1 MAIRTSLAAG
11 LILAL
16 AVTGAEAGKK
26 RVTALPPVPPAGE
39 VETIVITGL
48 PTVPAGSL
56 KAVWTQYGPTGAL
69 EARAVVEGGV
79 CPQIVVDLRYRLM
92 QMRAAADANFRSICS
107 ATIPPGSKQAA
118 LVFAPAY
125 RVPRPDASATDA
137 EWRAWWDK
145 EGLPVP
151 AADADNAVW
160 LDWSERVRAHMPTNL
175 VPLPVPVADPQ
186 RILII
191 GDGGCR
197 SKADKHQDCAKPE
210 TWPFAQ
216 VAAEA
221 AKLKPDLVIHVGD
234 YVSREQACPAAV
246 AVCQNQPFGD
256 NWAAWDADTFT
267 PLKPLLAVAPVVFA
281 RGNHEECSREG
292 LGFLRLLGPQVFDP
306 KAGCIPHLP
315 PYSVP
320 FARLNLVV
328 SDDADAP
335 EMSVVE
341 PSVPVYRAEIA
352 NLAKEKTPTWWV
364 LHRPIWG
371 LISGPLGVPV
381 GGNQT
386 LIAAVPETGIP
397 APVELMLSGHIHTFE
412 AINYTPEPHV
422 PPQILSGRGGDLM
435 DPTPVDLSGAIFQ
448 GSSGVHVKDGISVP
462 EFGFSLMT
470 RTDDG
475 WRIDVYDWH
484 GAIQR
489 VCQFHNTAPLGRVDC
504 PVAKR

>member
-1 MAIRTSLAAG
+1 MILSFRAGVAAG
-11 LILAL
+11 LIVAL
-16 AVTGAEAGKK
+16 GLTGAEAGKK
-26 RVTALPPVPPAGE
+26 KVS
-39 VETIVITGL
+39 
-48 PTVPAGSL
+48 VPAPEPAPAAKLLPAVPLRAL
-56 KAVWTQYGPTGAL
+56 KSVWTQYGPGGVL
-69 EARAVVEGGV
+69 EARAVVEGQCPAILTGV
-79 CPQIVVDLRYRLM
+79 ELGAM
-92 QMRAAADANFRSICS
+92 QPRASADANFPTLCS
-107 ATIPPGSKQAA
+107 ATLPATTKLAA
-118 LVFAPAY
+118 LVFPKELAGTPPAG
-125 RVPRPDASATDA
+125 A
-137 EWRAWWDK
+137 
-145 EGLPVP
+145 LPVS
-151 AADADNAVW
+151 DV
-160 LDWSERVRAHMPTNL
+160 

-197 SKADKHQDCAKPE
+197 SKAEKHQDCLKPE
-210 TWPFAQ
+210 IWPFAQ
-216 VAAEA
+216 VSAEA

-234 YVSREQACPAAV
+234 YVSREQACPANV

-267 PLKPLLAVAPVVFA
+267 PLKPLLAVAPVVFT
-281 RGNHEECSREG
+281 RGNHEDCKREG
-292 LGFLRLLGPQVFDP
+292 LGYLRLLAPQAFDP

-328 SDDADAP
+328 SDDADA
-335 EMSVVE
+335 EDTSVVDAE
-341 PSVPVYRAEIA
+341 VPVYRAEIA
-352 NLAKEKTPTWWV
+352 NLANEKSPTWWV

-371 LISGPLGVPV
+371 LISGPLGIPA

-386 LIAAVPETGIP
+386 ILAAVEDKGIP

-412 AINYTPEPHV
+412 AINYTPDPHV

-435 DPTPVDLSGAIFQ
+435 DPTPANLRGAIFQ
-448 GSSGVHVKDGISVP
+448 GLSGVHVKDGISVP

-484 GAIQR
+484 GTIQR
-489 VCQFHNTAPLGRVDC
+489 VCQFHNSRIDC

>member
-1 MAIRTSLAAG
+1 MSPLPRAGLAAV
-11 LILAL
+11 LTL
-16 AVTGAEAGKK
+16 AVALTGAEAGKK
-26 RVTALPPVPPAGE
+26 KVTPPARPAPQDIITIETRTVTMVPPIRTLLA
-39 VETIVITGL
+39 
-48 PTVPAGSL
+48 A
-56 KAVWTQYGPTGAL
+56 WTQYGPQGAL
-69 EARAVVEGGV
+69 EARAVLAAEV
-79 CPQIVVDLRYRLM
+79 CPDLVLDLKHIRMEKRS
-92 QMRAAADANFRSICS
+92 ASDAYFRTVCW
-107 ATIPPGSKQAA
+107 APIPAGTKQAA
-118 LVFAPAY
+118 LAFAEEMPPPPPPGSGEA
-125 RVPRPDASATDA
+125 A
-137 EWRAWWDK
+137 EKAWIEKLTGLSQPPETAPK
-145 EGLPVP
+145 E
-151 AADADNAVW
+151 AW
-160 LDWSERVRAHMPTNL
+160 LDWQRAVFANAKWDV

-197 SKADKHQDCAKPE
+197 SKADKHQDCLKPE
-210 TWPFAQ
+210 AWPFAQ
-216 VAAEA
+216 VSAEA

-234 YVSREQACPAAV
+234 YVSREQACPADV

-281 RGNHEECSREG
+281 RGNHEDCNREG
-292 LGFLRLLGPQVFDP
+292 LGFLRLLGPQAFDP
-306 KAGCIPHLP
+306 RAGCIPHLP

-341 PSVPVYRAEIA
+341 PSVPVYHAEIA

-371 LISGPLGVPV
+371 LISGPLGVPI

-412 AINYTPEPHV
+412 VINYTPEPHV

-484 GAIQR
+484 GRIQR
-489 VCQFHNTAPLGRVDC
+489 ICQFRNSRIDC

>member
-1 MAIRTSLAAG
+1 MTPFARASLAAG

-26 RVTALPPVPPAGE
+26 RVVHPKADDGQV
-39 VETIVITGL
+39 VVITGYL
-48 PTVPAGSL
+48 AEPVTPEAVR
-56 KAVWTQYGPTGAL
+56 AVWTQYGPQGVL
-69 EARAVVEGGV
+69 EARAVVGGRT
-79 CPQIVVDLRYRLM
+79 CPDIAIDLKRQPM
-92 QMRAAADANFRSICS
+92 QLRASADNGFLTVCS
-107 ATIPPGSKQAA
+107 APIPAETKQAA
-118 LVFAPAY
+118 LAF
-125 RVPRPDASATDA
+125 
-137 EWRAWWDK
+137 RAFDNKPPEIGSDGAAWKMWIEK
-145 EGLPVP
+145 EFGSPIPTYPGDP
-151 AADADNAVW
+151 AADEEWRQRIEAK
-160 LDWSERVRAHMPTNL
+160 TNFDL
-175 VPLPVPVADPQ
+175 VPLPGPVADPQ

-197 SKADKHQDCAKPE
+197 SKGDKHQDCLKPE

-234 YVSREQACPAAV
+234 YVSREQACPANV

-256 NWAAWDADTFT
+256 NWAAWDADVFT
-267 PLKPLLAVAPVVFA
+267 PLKPLLAVAPVVFT
-281 RGNHEECSREG
+281 RGNHEDCKREG
-292 LGFLRLLGPQVFDP
+292 LGYLRLLAPQAFDP

-315 PYSVP
+315 PYAVP

-328 SDDADAP
+328 SDDADA
-335 EMSVVE
+335 EDTSVVDAE
-341 PSVPVYRAEIA
+341 VPVYRAEIA
-352 NLAKEKTPTWWV
+352 NLANEKAPTWWV

-371 LISGPLGVPV
+371 LISGPLGIPA

-386 LIAAVPETGIP
+386 ILAVVQDKGIP

-412 AINYTPEPHV
+412 AINYTPDPHV

-435 DPTPVDLSGAIFQ
+435 DPTPANLHGAIFQ

-475 WRIDVYDWH
+475 WRIDVYDGH

-489 VCQFHNTAPLGRVDC
+489 VCQFHNSRVDC
-504 PVAKR
+504 PAR